1 MQTSSS
7 SRGAVL
13 GALTS
18 LPVVAVGY
26 LGQRLAALPSPPFTF
41 FDWLTRYL
49 PGSVVTFGI
58 DLLVR
63 LIRGLGLSST
73 GDVAKTVERAF
84 AILLFAALGALFG
97 AMLSRAGR
105 KQPLLL
111 PAYGALVGFAVA
123 VILALMQRSI
133 GSSDAGVLSDWIW
146 LTSVNIGWGYS
157 LGWLERASDLAFDDG
172 SSSPLARRQFLY
184 LVGGGILTVTAA
196 PLALSRWF
204 DRESPEPTNISASK
218 LDPGQTSGPAQSP
231 PQGTL
236 DVRIDPALGTRPEL
250 TATEDFYTVD
260 INALPRRIDGDSWR
274 LSVEGLVLTPL
285 SLSLAQIR
293 ARPAIRQVATLSCI
307 SNPVGG
313 DLIGT
318 AVWSGIRLGDILAKS
333 GLQSSAK
340 EIRVESADGFFESL
354 SLDDAFDERTL
365 LVYEMNDEP
374 LTQEH
379 GYPLRISIPDRYGMK
394 QPKWITRLEVIDHEG
409 SGFWV
414 DRGWSQEA
422 FVKQTSVVD
431 NADLATVKAGADTLP
446 IGGIAYAGAR
456 GISSVEVQIDANPW
470 SEAQLRTPPLSPLT
484 WVQWRYDWPF
494 EPGEH
499 TISVR
504 AYDGSGTL
512 QETRSGGARPD
523 GATGIHTFKVRI

>member
-1 MQTSSS
+1 MQASSS

-18 LPVVAVGY
+18 LPVMAIGY
-26 LGQRLAALPSPPFTF
+26 LGQRFAALPSPPFTF
-41 FDWLTRYL
+41 FDWLTRHL

-63 LIRGLGLSST
+63 LIRGLGLGST

-84 AILLFAALGALFG
+84 AILLFATFGALFG

-105 KQPLLL
+105 KRPLLL
-111 PAYGALVGFAVA
+111 PAYGTLVGFAVA
-123 VILALMQRSI
+123 VSLALMQSSI
-133 GSSDAGVLSDWIW
+133 GSSDAGVFPDLIW
-146 LTSVNIGWGYS
+146 LTSLNIVWGYS
-157 LGWLERASDLAFDDG
+157 LGWLERASDLAFDDD
-172 SSSPLARRQFLY
+172 SASPLARRQFLY
-184 LVGGGILTVTAA
+184 LVGGGILTVTVA

-204 DRESPEPTNISASK
+204 DREAPEPADISASK

-250 TATEDFYTVD
+250 TATEDFYTID
-260 INALPRRIDGDSWR
+260 INTFPQRIDGDSWR
-274 LSVEGLVLTPL
+274 LSVEGLVQNPLAL
-285 SLSLAQIR
+285 SLSQIR

-318 AVWSGIRLGDILAKS
+318 AVWSGVRLGDILAES
-333 GLQSSAK
+333 GLQSNAK
-340 EIRVESADGFFESL
+340 EIRVESADGFYESL

-365 LVYEMNDEP
+365 LVYEMNGEP

-394 QPKWITRLEVIDHEG
+394 QPKWITRLEIIDHDG
-409 SGFWV
+409 SGYWV

-422 FVKQTSVVD
+422 FVMQTSVVD
-431 NADLATVKAGADTLP
+431 HADLVSVKAGADTLP
-446 IGGIAYAGAR
+446 VGGIAYAGAK
-456 GISSVEVQIDANPW
+456 GISRVEVQIDANPW
-470 SEAQLRTPPLSPLT
+470 AEAQLRTPPLSPLT
-484 WVQWRYDWPF
+484 WVQWRYHWPF

-499 TISVR
+499 TIGVR
-504 AYDGSGTL
+504 AYDGSGRL
-512 QETRSGGARPD
+512 QESRSRGSRPD